1 MSWYYFGHKFALDTC
16 HTVRPPGLR
25 FTKNPSNQT
34 VTQGNMARLGCA
46 FEGLSEPEIIWM
58 KDGEKIYSTD
68 QMYITLDAQHWETFH
83 R

>member
-1 MSWYYFGHKFALDTC
+1 
-16 HTVRPPGLR
+16 
-25 FTKNPSNQT
+25 

-68 QMYITLDAQHWETFH
+68 QMYITLDAHHWETFH